1 MPPDDDESPQTGDGF
16 IYPTAEDSP
25 WSGVAEPRPGEEGSG
40 IRRYVVANVEVK
52 VASERVQYFD
62 ANGKLITESLKDY
75 TRKALANEFSS
86 LDDFLRRWNSA
97 EKKQAIIDELA
108 NEGVF
113 FEALAEEIGRQS
125 GMEFDP
131 FDLVCHVAWD
141 QPPLTR
147 KERAEQVKK
156 RDYFARYGEQAQ
168 RVLQALLEKYADE
181 GVGSIEETQILT
193 IAPFTSFGTPIEI
206 IRAFGGV
213 DQYQHA
219 VHELE
224 QALYCA

>member
-1 MPPDDDESPQTGDGF
+1 MTLHTPPAEESPWT
-16 IYPTAEDSP
+16 
-25 WSGVAEPRPGEEGSG
+25 GVAEPRPGEDGEGV
-40 IRRYVVANVEVK
+40 RRYVVANVEVK

-75 TRKALANEFSS
+75 TRKALAKEFSS
-86 LDDFLRRWNSA
+86 LDDFLRRWNNA

-125 GMEFDP
+125 GKEFDP

-147 KERAEQVKK
+147 KERASQAKK
-156 RDYFARYGEQAQ
+156 RDYFTRYGEQAQ

-181 GVGSIEETQILT
+181 GVGPIEETQILT

-206 IRAFGGV
+206 IRAFGGLA
-213 DQYQHA
+213 QYQLA